1 MAAQN
6 RLRNHSWPGN
16 VRELRNLVQR
26 LLVLGA
32 DGEVTVNEVD
42 EALKQ
47 SPTAAAPA
55 ASDHPGYFDLPLRE
69 AREQFEREYLVYKLK
84 QAGGSVGRL
93 ADAVG
98 MERTHLYRK
107 LRTLG
112 VDPKTARQE
121 QKMKIVILGAG
132 QVGSTVAYSLSNEEN
147 DITVVDVNPTHLKEL
162 QDRLDIRGVLGH
174 ASHPTVL
181 VRAGIEDADMVIAL
195 TSSDEVNMTA
205 CQVAYTLYNTP
216 TRIARIRS
224 SEYIENP
231 RLFEREHCPV
241 DVLISPET
249 LVTQYIARL
258 IEYPGA
264 LQVLDFADGRA
275 QLVATQAYA
284 GGPLV
289 GHRLQTLREHMP
301 ADADARV
308 AAIYRQDKTIIPDG
322 NTVIEE
328 NDTVFFL
335 AAQKNI
341 RMMMRELRPLDNPIR
356 RVILAGGGHIGAN
369 LARHLER
376 DHHVKIIERD
386 VGRAEEIAEHLE
398 RAIVLV
404 GDCAD
409 EELLREE
416 AVDTTDVYCVLTNDD
431 EANIL
436 SSMLAKQTGRGKGH
450 RHHQPP
456 SLCGPG

>member
-1 MAAQN
+1 
-6 RLRNHSWPGN
+6 
-16 VRELRNLVQR
+16 
-26 LLVLGA
+26 
-32 DGEVTVNEVD
+32 
-42 EALKQ
+42 
-47 SPTAAAPA
+47 
-55 ASDHPGYFDLPLRE
+55 
-69 AREQFEREYLVYKLK
+69 
-84 QAGGSVGRL
+84 
-93 ADAVG
+93 
-98 MERTHLYRK
+98 
-107 LRTLG
+107 
-112 VDPKTARQE
+112 
-121 QKMKIVILGAG
+121 MKIVILGAG
-132 QVGSTVAYSLSNEEN
+132 QVGSTVAYSLSSEEN
-147 DITVVDVNPTHLKEL
+147 DITVVDVDARHLKNL

-174 ASHPTVL
+174 ASHPRVL
-181 VRAGIEDADMVIAL
+181 VRAGIEDADMIIAL

-224 SEYIENP
+224 SDYIEHP

-249 LVTQYIARL
+249 LVTEYMARL

-284 GGPLV
+284 GGPLI
-289 GHRLQTLREHMP
+289 GQRLQTLRDHMP

-356 RVILAGGGHIGAN
+356 RIILAGGGNIGSN
-369 LARHLER
+369 LARKLER
-376 DHHVKIIERD
+376 DHHVKVIERD
-386 VGRAEEIAEHLE
+386 PKRAAAIAEHLE
-398 RAIVLV
+398 KAIVLV

-416 AVDTTDVYCVLTNDD
+416 AIDSTDVYCVLTNDD

-436 SSMLAKQTGRGKGH
+436 SSMLAKRMGAEKVVAIINRPAYVDLVESGSIDIAVSPQQITIGALLTHIRRGNMVRVHSLRRGAAEAIEAVALGDKRSSRVVGRAIEDIDLPPGTTIPALVRGEEVIIA
-450 RHHQPP
+450 HHDTVIHDGDHVILFVPDKRQITAVER
-456 SLCGPG
+456 LFQVGAIFV

>member
-1 MAAQN
+1 
-6 RLRNHSWPGN
+6 
-16 VRELRNLVQR
+16 
-26 LLVLGA
+26 
-32 DGEVTVNEVD
+32 
-42 EALKQ
+42 
-47 SPTAAAPA
+47 
-55 ASDHPGYFDLPLRE
+55 
-69 AREQFEREYLVYKLK
+69 
-84 QAGGSVGRL
+84 
-93 ADAVG
+93 
-98 MERTHLYRK
+98 
-107 LRTLG
+107 
-112 VDPKTARQE
+112 
-121 QKMKIVILGAG
+121 MKIVILGAG
-132 QVGSTVAYSLSNEEN
+132 QVGSTVAHSLSSEEN
-147 DITVVDVNPTHLKEL
+147 DITVVDTNASHLKNL
-162 QDRLDIRGVLGH
+162 QDRLDIRGVIGF

-181 VRAGIEDADMVIAL
+181 VRAGIEDADLIIAL

-224 SEYIENP
+224 SDYIENTE
-231 RLFEREHCPV
+231 LFERAHCPV

-289 GHRLQTLREHMP
+289 GHRLHTLREHMP
-301 ADADARV
+301 KDADARV

-322 NTVIEE
+322 STVIEE

-335 AAQKNI
+335 AAQRNI
-341 RMMMRELRPLDNPIR
+341 RTMMKELRPLDNPVR
-356 RVILAGGGHIGAN
+356 RIILAGGGNIGSN
-369 LARHLER
+369 LARQLER
-376 DHHVKIIERD
+376 NHHVKIIERNPE
-386 VGRAEEIAEHLE
+386 RAEAIAENLE
-398 RAIVLV
+398 KAIVLV

-416 AVDTTDVYCVLTNDD
+416 SIDTTDVYCVLTNDD

-436 SSMLAKQTGRGKGH
+436 SSMLAKQMGAEKVIAIINRPSYVDLVESSSIDIAVSPQQITIGALLTHIRRGNMVRIHSLRRGAAEAIEAVALGDKRSSKVVGRAIEDINLPTGTTIPAVVRGDEVIIA
-450 RHHQPP
+450 HHDTVILENDHVILFVPDKRQIAAVER
-456 SLCGPG
+456 LFQVGAIFI

>member
-1 MAAQN
+1 
-6 RLRNHSWPGN
+6 
-16 VRELRNLVQR
+16 
-26 LLVLGA
+26 
-32 DGEVTVNEVD
+32 
-42 EALKQ
+42 
-47 SPTAAAPA
+47 
-55 ASDHPGYFDLPLRE
+55 
-69 AREQFEREYLVYKLK
+69 
-84 QAGGSVGRL
+84 
-93 ADAVG
+93 
-98 MERTHLYRK
+98 
-107 LRTLG
+107 
-112 VDPKTARQE
+112 
-121 QKMKIVILGAG
+121 MKIVILGAG

-147 DITVVDVNPTHLKEL
+147 DITVVDTNAAHLKEL
-162 QDRLDIRGVLGH
+162 QGRLDIRGVIGH

-181 VRAGIEDADMVIAL
+181 VRAGIEDADLVIAL

-224 SEYIENP
+224 SDYIEHP

-289 GHRLQTLREHMP
+289 GHRLHTLREHMP

-322 NTVIEE
+322 STVIEE

-341 RMMMRELRPLDNPIR
+341 RTMMQELRPLDNPIR
-356 RVILAGGGHIGAN
+356 RIILAGGGNIGSN
-369 LARHLER
+369 LARQLER
-376 DHHVKIIERD
+376 NHHVKIIERNAA
-386 VGRAEEIAEHLE
+386 RAEDIAENLE
-398 RAIVLV
+398 KAIVLV

-416 AVDTTDVYCVLTNDD
+416 AIDTTDVYCVLTNDD

-436 SSMLAKQTGRGKGH
+436 SSMLAKRMGAEKVIAIINRPAYIDLVESGEIDIAVSPQQITIGALLTHIRRGNMVRVHSLRRGAAEAIEAVALGDKRSSKVVGRVIEDIDLPPGTTIPAIVRGEEVIIA
-450 RHHQPP
+450 HHDTFIIENDHVILFVPDKRQIAAVER
-456 SLCGPG
+456 LFQVGAIFI